1 MKNSSV
7 IITTIF
13 VGAAGVITGI
23 LLATGKGGKPK
34 TKFARKSQE
43 YKEFL
48 LENFNEFTDFVSHP
62 FENLEEETKRLSKK
76 ANAKSR
82 KIIPEINQEFN

>member
-7 IITTIF
+7 IMTTIIA
-13 VGAAGVITGI
+13 GAAGVITGF
-23 LLATGKGGKPK
+23 LLATGKGAKPK

-48 LENFNEFTDFVSHP
+48 LDNFNEFTDFVSHP
-62 FENLEEETKRLSKK
+62 FENLEEETKRLSRK
-76 ANAKSR
+76 ANAKAKR
-82 KIIPEINQEFN
+82 IVPEINQEFN